1 MTIQEALKKVLDKLN
16 LKEEE
21 MILVMTQVMEG
32 KVEDSQLGAFLTALR
47 MKGETVE
54 EITGAARVMRDKA
67 EKINVSKNPI
77 IDTCGT
83 GGDGANTFNIS
94 TAAAFVVAGC
104 DIAVAKHGNRA
115 MTGNSGSADVLEE
128 LGVNINL
135 TPDQA
140 SKCLEDINLVFIFA
154 QSFHPSMKYAA
165 PLRREI
171 GIRTIFNFLGPLTN
185 PASVTKQIIGTP
197 NKLIAKKIAL
207 AAKILKTERIITLS
221 GKSGAD
227 EIEIDNDTYIY
238 DSDNN
243 FEEKIL
249 QPRIPNKYSSQHLVV
264 GSPKESAKKILE
276 CFRLNSVKNIN
287 LHLESVLESILINSA
302 LAISLYKPN
311 SNIDSCYEIAKENLL
326 SGNAMKKLEE
336 LVNFSN
342 KI

>member
-1 MTIQEALKKVLDKLN
+1 MNILDIIQKATIGKNLSFEESQHAMEQIMSGKMLPSQFGSLMT
-16 LKEEE
+16 
-21 MILVMTQVMEG
+21 
-32 KVEDSQLGAFLTALR
+32 SLTI
-47 MKGETVE
+47 KGETAE
-54 EITGAARVMRDKA
+54 EIAGMASIMRKYSL
-67 EKINVSKNPI
+67 KIPNNENA
-77 IDTCGT
+77 IDMCGT
-83 GGDGANTFNIS
+83 GGSGLKWLNIS
-94 TAAAFVVAGC
+94 TASSIIVASSG
-104 DIAVAKHGNRA
+104 IPVAKHGNRA

-336 LVNFSN
+336 LINFSN

>member
-1 MTIQEALKKVLDKLN
+1 
-16 LKEEE
+16 
-21 MILVMTQVMEG
+21 
-32 KVEDSQLGAFLTALR
+32 
-47 MKGETVE
+47 
-54 EITGAARVMRDKA
+54 
-67 EKINVSKNPI
+67 
-77 IDTCGT
+77 
-83 GGDGANTFNIS
+83 
-94 TAAAFVVAGC
+94 
-104 DIAVAKHGNRA
+104 

>member
-1 MTIQEALKKVLDKLN
+1 L
-16 LKEEE
+16 
-21 MILVMTQVMEG
+21 
-32 KVEDSQLGAFLTALR
+32 
-47 MKGETVE
+47 
-54 EITGAARVMRDKA
+54 
-67 EKINVSKNPI
+67 
-77 IDTCGT
+77 
-83 GGDGANTFNIS
+83 
-94 TAAAFVVAGC
+94 
-104 DIAVAKHGNRA
+104 
-115 MTGNSGSADVLEE
+115 TGNSGSADVLEE

-238 DSDNN
+238 DSEKN
-243 FEEKIL
+243 FEEIIL
-249 QPRIPNKYSSQHLVV
+249 QPRIPNKYSSKHLIFK
-264 GSPKESAKKILE
+264 SPKESAKKILE

-287 LHLESVLESILINSA
+287 LDLESVLESILMNSA
-302 LAISLYKPN
+302 IAISLDKPN
-311 SNIDSCYEIAKENLL
+311 NDIDSCYGIAKENLL

-336 LVNFSN
+336 LINFSN